1 MSHPSR
7 DSKLNDSRFSL
18 LRNPLRICSPQLPGN
33 RGFTTI
39 KVKDIRGNRTI
50 KANPANPA
58 NPANQVNQ
66 ANPANQV
73 NQDNR
78 SINSRQAT
86 IRARRSRLKRS
97 R

>member
-50 KANPANPA
+50 KANQV
-58 NPANQVNQ
+58 NQVNQ

-73 NQDNR
+73 NQVNR

-86 IRARRSRLKRS
+86 IRARRSRLKRV